1 MNDFLPKDYETPEI
15 PSHFMELEEGVN
27 TFRVLSSAIVGYK
40 WWVDAGEGGRKPVRV
55 RTADEV
61 PEEVKNAAE
70 KRAQAKHFWAFPV
83 YNYHTKSIQVLEIK
97 QQTIM
102 RAIEAFVK
110 NPKWGNPQRY
120 DLVIEKVKTGSRDWD
135 VEYSVIPEPP
145 SPIDEGIAELANM
158 VPVRLEALYDGG
170 DPFAATNEDGEVSK
184 NGKRGRETAASRRNQ
199 AYS

>member
-1 MNDFLPKDYETPEI
+1 MNDFLPKDYETPEV
-15 PSHFMELEEGVN
+15 PSNYMILEEGEN
-27 TFRVLSSAIVGYK
+27 SFRVLSSAIVGYK
-40 WWVDAGEGGRKPVRV
+40 WWVDHGQEGRKPMRV

-61 PEEVKNAAE
+61 PEEVKNATE

-120 DLVIEKVKTGSRDWD
+120 DLVIEKVKTGSRGFGC
-135 VEYSVIPEPP
+135 EYHVIPEPP
-145 SPIDEGIAELANM
+145 TPLDAGIAELAKM

-170 DPFAATNEDGEVSK
+170 DPFAVTDEAGEAVKHEKNSRDTMVSP
-184 NGKRGRETAASRRNQ
+184 RTRV
-199 AYS
+199 YS